1 MKVLVLGGS
10 GHIGNRL
17 IDKLLIAGIETVSA
31 SRGNKD
37 LVDVV
42 NHLQIDSCD
51 LVAMKQAVKDFD
63 AVINCVAGD
72 TKSIALGADVLT
84 QAALAN
90 NKPQII
96 HLSTMAVYGRFEG
109 LATEQTPLEPGL
121 GWYAAAKC
129 QAENHIQRYVEQG
142 GRAVILR
149 PGCVSGP
156 GSKLWVGRIGRW
168 LQAGR
173 LGDLGEQGD
182 GWSNLVHVDDV
193 CQAIINSLL
202 ADYDLGRCPVYNLSS
217 ADSPRWN
224 RYFVDLALAIQ
235 ATPVTKI
242 GRRQLLLD
250 AYLVSPPLKLLEKA
264 VYKLHLT
271 GLTLADPLPPAL
283 MKFFGQQIRLD
294 GSLAQQ
300 QLKLSYTGYQTVL
313 KTGVDWFS
321 NQVIDSA

>member
-10 GHIGNRL
+10 GHIGTRL
-17 IDKLLIAGIETVSA
+17 IDKLLTAGIDTVSA
-31 SRGNKD
+31 SRGNKA
-37 LVDVV
+37 LVGPV

-51 LVAMKQAVKDFD
+51 LVAMKQALKDID

-72 TKSIALGADVLT
+72 AKSIALGAEVLT

-90 NKPQII
+90 NNPQII

-109 LATEQTPLEPGL
+109 VATEQTPLDPSL

-129 QAENHIQRYVEQG
+129 QAENHIQRYVEHG
-142 GRAVILR
+142 CCAVILR

-156 GSKLWVGRIGRW
+156 GSQLWVGRIGRW

-193 CQAIINSLL
+193 CHAIINSLL
-202 ADYDLGRCPVYNLSS
+202 AHSDFGKCPIYNLSG
-217 ADSPRWN
+217 AGSPRWN
-224 RYFVDLALAIQ
+224 QYFVDLALAIQ
-235 ATPVTKI
+235 ATPVTRI
-242 GRRQLLLD
+242 GRPQLLLD
-250 AYLVSPPLKLLEKA
+250 AYLAGPPLKLLEKSVA
-264 VYKLHLT
+264 KLHLT
-271 GLTLADPLPPAL
+271 GVHLADPLPPAL
-283 MKFFGQQIRLD
+283 VKFFGQQIQLD

-300 QLKLSYTGYQTVL
+300 QLKLSYTDYQTVFQ
-313 KTGVDWFS
+313 TGVEWLT
-321 NQVIDSA
+321 NRAIDVT

>member
-51 LVAMKQAVKDFD
+51 FVAMKEAVKNFD

-72 TKSIALGADVLT
+72 AKSIALGADVLT

-90 NKPQII
+90 NNPKII

-109 LATEQTPLEPGL
+109 LATEQTPLDPGL

-129 QAENHIQRYVEQG
+129 QAEYHIQHYVEQG

-156 GSKLWVGRIGRW
+156 GSQLWVGRIGRW

-202 ADYDLGRCPVYNLSS
+202 AHSDLGKCPIYNLSG

-235 ATPVTKI
+235 ATPVASI

-264 VYKLHLT
+264 VDKLHLT
-271 GLTLADPLPPAL
+271 GLNLADPLPPAL

-321 NQVIDSA
+321 NQVVDSA

>member
-31 SRGNKD
+31 SRGNKA
-37 LVDVV
+37 LIGAV

-51 LVAMKQAVKDFD
+51 LLAMKQAVKNFD

-72 TKSIALGADVLT
+72 AKSIALGADVLT

-90 NKPQII
+90 NNPKII

-109 LATEQTPLEPGL
+109 LATEQTPLDPGL

-129 QAENHIQRYVEQG
+129 QAEYHIQHYVEQG

-156 GSKLWVGRIGRW
+156 GSQLWVGRIGRW

-202 ADYDLGRCPVYNLSS
+202 AHSDVGKCPIYNLSG

-235 ATPVTKI
+235 ATPMVRI

-250 AYLVSPPLKLLEKA
+250 AYLAGPPLKLLEKA
-264 VYKLHLT
+264 VAKLHLT
-271 GLTLADPLPPAL
+271 GLHLADPLPPAL
-283 MKFFGQQIRLD
+283 VKFFGQQIQLD
-294 GSLAQQ
+294 SSLAQQ
-300 QLKLSYTGYQTVL
+300 QLKLSFTDYQAVL
-313 KTGVDWFS
+313 QVGVDWFK
-321 NQVIDSA
+321 N

>member
-17 IDKLLIAGIETVSA
+17 IDKLLFAGIETVSA
-31 SRGNKD
+31 SRGNKA
-37 LVDVV
+37 LVAGV

-51 LVAMKQAVKDFD
+51 LLAMKQAVKDFD

-72 TKSIALGADVLT
+72 AKSIAQGADVLT

-90 NKPQII
+90 NNPQII

-109 LATEQTPLEPGL
+109 LATEQTPLDSGL

-149 PGCVSGP
+149 PGCVSGM
-156 GSKLWVGRIGRW
+156 GSQLWVGRIGRW
-168 LQAGR
+168 LLAGR

-182 GWSNLVHVDDV
+182 GWTNLVHVDDV

-202 ADYDLGRCPVYNLSS
+202 AHSDLGKCPIYNLSG

-224 RYFVDLALAIQ
+224 QYFVDLALAIQ
-235 ATPVTKI
+235 ATPVTRI
-242 GRRQLLLD
+242 GRPQLLLD
-250 AYLVSPPLKLLEKA
+250 AYLAGPPLKLLEKSVA
-264 VYKLHLT
+264 KLHLT
-271 GLTLADPLPPAL
+271 GVHLADPLPPAL
-283 MKFFGQQIRLD
+283 VKFFGQQIQLD

-300 QLKLSYTGYQTVL
+300 QLKLSYTDYQTVFQ
-313 KTGVDWFS
+313 TGVEWLT
-321 NQVIDSA
+321 NRAIDVT

>member
-10 GHIGNRL
+10 GHIGNCL
-17 IDKLLIAGIETVSA
+17 IDKLLIAGMETVSA
-31 SRGNKD
+31 SRGNKA
-37 LVDVV
+37 LIGVA

-51 LVAMKQAVKDFD
+51 LLAMKHAVKDFD

-72 TKSIALGADVLT
+72 AKSIALGAEVLT

-90 NKPQII
+90 NKPLII

-109 LATEQTPLEPGL
+109 LATEQTPLDPGL

-129 QAENHIQRYVEQG
+129 QAEYHIQRFVEQG
-142 GRAVILR
+142 GHAVILR

-156 GSKLWVGRIGRW
+156 GSQLWVGRIGRW

-173 LGDLGEQGD
+173 LGYLGEHGD

-224 RYFVDLALAIQ
+224 QYFVDLALAIQ

-242 GRRQLLLD
+242 GRRQLFLD
-250 AYLVSPPLKLLEKA
+250 AYLLSPPLKLLEKA

-271 GLTLADPLPPAL
+271 GLNLAPPLPPAL

-300 QLKLSYTGYQTVL
+300 QLKLSYTGYQTAL

-321 NQVIDSA
+321 KQVIDCA

>member
-10 GHIGNRL
+10 GHIGSCL
-17 IDKLLIAGIETVSA
+17 IGKLLIAGIDTVSA
-31 SRGNKD
+31 SRGNKA
-37 LVDVV
+37 LVGPV

-51 LVAMKQAVKDFD
+51 LVAMKQALKDID

-72 TKSIALGADVLT
+72 AKSIALGAEVLS

-90 NKPQII
+90 NNPQIV

-109 LATEQTPLEPGL
+109 LATEQTPLDPGL

-129 QAENHIQRYVEQG
+129 QAENHVQRYVEQG

-156 GSKLWVGRIGRW
+156 GSQLWVGRIGRW

-182 GWSNLVHVDDV
+182 GFSNLVHLDDI

-202 ADYDLGRCPVYNLSS
+202 ADYDLGRCAVYNLSS

-235 ATPVTKI
+235 ATPVTSI

-264 VYKLHLT
+264 VAKLRLA
-271 GLTLADPLPPAL
+271 GLNLADPLPPAL
-283 MKFFGQQIRLD
+283 MKFFGQQIQLD

-300 QLKLSYTGYQTVL
+300 QLKLSYTDYQTVFQ
-313 KTGVDWFS
+313 TGVEWFTTHT
-321 NQVIDSA
+321 IDET

>member
-10 GHIGNRL
+10 GHIGSCL
-17 IDKLLIAGIETVSA
+17 MGKLLIAGIETVSA
-31 SRGNKD
+31 SRGNKAFI
-37 LVDVV
+37 DVI
-42 NHLQIDSCD
+42 NHLQLDSCD
-51 LVAMKQAVKDFD
+51 LTAMTKALKDID

-90 NKPQII
+90 NKPKII
-96 HLSTMAVYGRFEG
+96 HLSSMAVYGRFEG
-109 LATEQTPLEPGL
+109 LATEQTPLDPGL

-129 QAENHIQRYVEQG
+129 QAENHIQHYVEQG

-156 GSKLWVGRIGRW
+156 GSQLWVGRIGRW
-168 LQAGR
+168 LQVGR

-202 ADYDLGRCPVYNLSS
+202 TEYDLGRCAVYNLSG

-235 ATPVTKI
+235 ATPVTRI

-250 AYLVSPPLKLLEKA
+250 AYLLSPSLKLLEKA
-264 VYKLHLT
+264 ADKLHLT
-271 GLTLADPLPPAL
+271 ALNLADPLPPAL
-283 MKFFGQQIRLD
+283 TKFFGQQIRLD
-294 GSLAQQ
+294 GNLAQQ
-300 QLKLSYTGYQTVL
+300 QLKLNYTDYQTVL
-313 KTGVDWFS
+313 QAGVDRFT
-321 NQVIDSA
+321 NHAVDVT

>member
-1 MKVLVLGGS
+1 VLGGS

-17 IDKLLIAGIETVSA
+17 IGTLLTAGLETVSA
-31 SRGNKD
+31 SRGNKA
-37 LVDVV
+37 LIGAV

-51 LVAMKQAVKDFD
+51 LLAMKQAVKDFD

-72 TKSIALGADVLT
+72 AKSIALGADVLT

-90 NKPQII
+90 NKPLII

-109 LATEQTPLEPGL
+109 LATEQTPLDSSL

-129 QAENHIQRYVEQG
+129 QAEIHIQRYVELG
-142 GRAVILR
+142 GCAVMLR

-156 GSKLWVGRIGRW
+156 GSQLWIGRIGRW

-173 LGDLGEQGD
+173 LGDLGDQGD
-182 GWSNLVHVDDV
+182 GFTNLVHVDDV

-202 ADYDLGRCPVYNLSS
+202 APSDLGRCPVYNLSG

-224 RYFVDLALAIQ
+224 QYFVDLALAIQ
-235 ATPVTKI
+235 ATPVARI

-250 AYLVSPPLKLLEKA
+250 AYLAGPPLKLLEKA
-264 VYKLHLT
+264 VPKLHLT
-271 GLTLADPLPPAL
+271 GLHLTDPLPPAL
-283 MKFFGQQIRLD
+283 VRFLGQQIQLD

-300 QLKLSYTGYQTVL
+300 QLKLNYTDYQTVL
-313 KTGVDWFS
+313 QAGVDWFK
-321 NQVIDSA
+321 NQNIDRN